1 MKRSQSETWIEEIKR
16 RCEVVDIA
24 EKMKEAR
31 LR

>member
-1 MKRSQSETWIEEIKR
+1 MKGSQSETWNEEIKR

-24 EKMKEAR
+24 KKRKEAR